1 MRVKRGLTKH
11 RRHKKVL
18 VAAKGYRLSYSKL
31 YKRAHEAEMHAG
43 QYSFAGRKKRAG
55 QFREIWIARINAALS
70 KFGIKYNKFIKL
82 LKDNKIELNRKI
94 LAYLALDQEKTF
106 EEIVKVLNK

>member
-18 VAAKGYRLSYSKL
+18 KAAKGYRLSYSKL
-31 YKRAHEAEMHAG
+31 YKRAHEAGMHAG

-55 QFREIWIARINAALS
+55 QFREIWIARINAALH
-70 KFGIKYNKFIKL
+70 KFGIKYSKFIKL
-82 LKDNKIELNRKI
+82 LSDNKIELNRKI
-94 LAYLALDQEKTF
+94 LAYLAIDQEKTF
-106 EEIVKVLNK
+106 EEIVKILNK

>member
-11 RRHKKVL
+11 RRHRKV
-18 VAAKGYRLSYSKL
+18 VKAAKGYRLTYSKL
-31 YKRAHEAEMHAG
+31 FKRAHEARMHAG

-55 QFREIWIARINAALS
+55 QFREIWITRLNAALA
-70 KFGIKYNKFIKL
+70 KFGIKYNKFIQL
-82 LKDNKIELNRKI
+82 LKTNKVELNRKM

-106 EEIVKVLNK
+106 EEIVKFLK